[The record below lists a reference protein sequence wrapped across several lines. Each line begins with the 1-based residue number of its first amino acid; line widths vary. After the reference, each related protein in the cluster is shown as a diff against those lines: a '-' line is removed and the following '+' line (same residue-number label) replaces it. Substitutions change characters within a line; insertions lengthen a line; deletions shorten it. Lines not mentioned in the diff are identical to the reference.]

1 METEKREFRRWILS
15 SIDLDQ
21 AIEWANI
28 ILENQLYE
36 EGGEEAQTISR
47 GLQTSMV
54 VAYSRPFSGNY
65 DREHTTGR
73 LNDEFLE
80 VYDDDEKAL
89 HNRIIRLRHQVFA
102 HSDSEVRGLEVNVTL
117 FVDVTLAIPVSHNPH
132 VSMTREEL
140 ERFRK
145 MARKLQSRISKEMVK
160 IQEKFTPGQ
169 RF

>member
-15 SIDLDQ
+15 SIDIDQ
-21 AIEWANI
+21 AIGWANI

-36 EGGEEAQTISR
+36 EGDEEAQIISI

-73 LNDEFLE
+73 LNNEFLE

-102 HSDSEVRGLEVNVTL
+102 HRL
-117 FVDVTLAIPVSHNPH
+117 
-132 VSMTREEL
+132 
-140 ERFRK
+140 
-145 MARKLQSRISKEMVK
+145 
-160 IQEKFTPGQ
+160 
-169 RF
+169 